1 MTTFHVADMN
11 CGACA
16 GRIKRS
22 VVDMDEQAR
31 IAVNIPERTVQITG
45 NASADDYAEAIQDAG
60 YTPRLLES
68 ASMGAA
74 PAPAPC
80 CQGAGSAGG
89 SSCCG

>member
-1 MTTFHVADMN
+1 MTIFHVADMN

-16 GRIKRS
+16 GRIQRS
-22 VVDMDEQAR
+22 VVDLDGAAR

-45 NASADDYAEAIQDAG
+45 NASAEDYAEAIQDAG

-68 ASMGAA
+68 ACMEA
-74 PAPAPC
+74 APAPC